1 MNTFDIYDLK
11 ENKFL
16 NLSINIDE
24 AKAEKKKSSSYII
37 VPDIY
42 KNIEN
47 GIDKLKAKEIATR
60 EFKIVS
66 EKNPDRYG
74 SLKETNKHPMWYIF
88 VANDYKL
95 QAEGYTPG
103 YWGCYIDKI
112 SGEIVSKEDV
122 LYYPFL

>member
-24 AKAEKKKSSSYII
+24 AKAEKKKSNSYII

-74 SLKETNKHPMWYIF
+74 SRKETNKHPMWYIF

-122 LYYPFL
+122 LYYQFL

>member
-1 MNTFDIYDLK
+1 M
-11 ENKFL
+11 
-16 NLSINIDE
+16 
-24 AKAEKKKSSSYII
+24 
-37 VPDIY
+37 
-42 KNIEN
+42 
-47 GIDKLKAKEIATR
+47 
-60 EFKIVS
+60 S

-112 SGEIVSKEDV
+112 SGEIVSKQDV
-122 LYYPFL
+122 LYYQFL

>member
-24 AKAEKKKSSSYII
+24 AKAEKKKSNSYII

-47 GIDKLKAKEIATR
+47 GNIYAIYSKTPLIYPKLSIKLNV
-60 EFKIVS
+60 KIL
-66 EKNPDRYG
+66 P
-74 SLKETNKHPMWYIF
+74 NKS
-88 VANDYKL
+88 
-95 QAEGYTPG
+95 
-103 YWGCYIDKI
+103 C
-112 SGEIVSKEDV
+112 
-122 LYYPFL
+122 

>member
-24 AKAEKKKSSSYII
+24 AKAEKKKSNSYII

-95 QAEGYTPG
+95 KAEGYTTG

-122 LYYPFL
+122 LYYQFL